1 MNENM
6 MFFEEPIPC
15 YLSTINFNNS
25 KYFDGEFDREHFK
38 SMIDSL
44 KESIE
49 QEEKEVLS
57 YFKFN

>member
-6 MFFEEPIPC
+6 RFFEEPTLC

-38 SMIDSL
+38 SIIDSL